1 MKKMSSLPCAACAA
15 VLWAAASIAN
25 AQSPPGPPPQ
35 PDMTIDSA
43 ARQQIVGALVAD
55 LDRYYV
61 FPEKAKAY
69 AAKLRS
75 RQESGAYDAMSSAEQ
90 FASTLTADLQAV
102 SPDGHLQVVYS
113 ADPMPLRNVG
123 DAPSAKEQ
131 AEEAAQI
138 RRLNFGFESVGR
150 LPFNIGYLDLR
161 AFAPPEQVEKKIA
174 AAMVLL
180 ADTRALIIDL
190 RKNDGGDPDTVA
202 LIASYLL
209 DKRTHL
215 NDIYSRED
223 DRTHPMWSRDV
234 LSGPRYGAQREVYL
248 LTSHHTFSAGEDF
261 SYALKN
267 LGRARLVGET
277 TGGGAHPGA
286 GHMLNAHFGVFIPSG
301 RSISPITHTDWEGT
315 GVAPDIAVP
324 ADKALATA
332 QTRLLSEF
340 LATEKD
346 PEIRDAL
353 NKRLH
358 ELD

>member
-1 MKKMSSLPCAACAA
+1 MKKISSLPRVAGAA
-15 VLWAAASIAN
+15 VLWAAASMAN

-35 PDMTIDSA
+35 PDMAIDGA
-43 ARQQIVGALVAD
+43 TRQQIVGTLIAD

-69 AAKLRS
+69 ATKLRA
-75 RQESGAYDAMSSAEQ
+75 QQQSGVYGRISSAEQ
-90 FASTLTADLQAV
+90 FASALTADLQAV
-102 SPDGHLQVVYS
+102 SRDGHLQVVYS
-113 ADPMPLRNVG
+113 ADPMPLRSEGN
-123 DAPSAKEQ
+123 APSAREQ

-138 RRLNFGFESVGR
+138 KRLNFGFESVGR

-161 AFAPPEQVEKKIA
+161 AFASPQLAEKKIA

-190 RKNDGGDPDTVA
+190 RKNDGGDPETVA

-223 DRTHPMWSRDV
+223 NRTHAMWSRDV

-267 LGRARLVGET
+267 LGRAKLVGET

-286 GHMLNAHFGVFIPSG
+286 GHTLNAHFGVFIPSG

-353 NKRLH
+353 SKRLH